1 MLHWLYSSL
10 PLYRYHV
17 ATGSDDNTVN
27 IWDLRRRRC
36 VYTIPAHKNLVSHL
50 KFQGGV
56 QTLASPLAVPACA
69 TSPLNL
75 TLPLLFPSP
84 VFLLFSPSLFSLPP
98 SLPPSLTLS
107 LPHSLPPGTTTGYI
121 ITSSYDNTAKI
132 WAHPGW
138 MPLKTLAGHE
148 GKVMCVDISPGML
161 DSSYTVRVTFGLVPS
176 PFTKTK
182 QLLLLRTTWVRG

>member
-10 PLYRYHV
+10 RLYRYHV

-84 VFLLFSPSLFSLPP
+84 SILTCLSFFFT
-98 SLPPSLTLS
+98 LTLF
-107 LPHSLPPGTTTGYI
+107 PPSLPPGTTTGYI

-161 DSSYTVRVTFGLVPS
+161 DSSYTDRVTFGLVPS